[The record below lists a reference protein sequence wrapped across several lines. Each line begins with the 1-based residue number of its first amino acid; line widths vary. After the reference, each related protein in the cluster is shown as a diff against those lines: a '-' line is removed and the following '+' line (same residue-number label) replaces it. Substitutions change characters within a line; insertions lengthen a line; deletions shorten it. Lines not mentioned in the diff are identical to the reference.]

1 MFTPSITETGEYK
14 VRVTVQDDNP
24 SAPAEKTYEF
34 YVIVRPPN
42 TPVMPV
48 DPLAQYA
55 IKDASM
61 ANKELKAKIKTI
73 SVSGEVKV
81 LFNREVI
88 VPNSYKNF
96 DGKVLILSIK
106 EGKETRK
113 VNFTWNIIDFTPDRM
128 LIKLTFADPASISK

>member
-1 MFTPSITETGEYK
+1 M
-14 VRVTVQDDNP
+14 RVTVKDDNP

-34 YVIVRPPN
+34 YVIVRAPN
-42 TPVMPV
+42 TPVVPQ

-81 LFNREVI
+81 LFSREVI

-106 EGKETRK
+106 EGEETKK
-113 VNFTWNIIDFTPDRM
+113 VNFAWNIIDFTPDRM
-128 LIKLTFADPASISK
+128 MLKLNFADPASISQQVSYSITDQM